1 MICWNALNNCP
12 ICWALPNLDLPSRR
26 IVFQGGRFSEA
37 REIIFAQKQRN
48 EMSEGKRRCHMPN
61 RVLRLMDLKLLEE
74 LPCSIQQLTKLR
86 LIFLNNMSGNLIE
99 KLIHENRDK
108 DISQKH

>member
-1 MICWNALNNCP
+1 M
-12 ICWALPNLDLPSRR
+12 R
-26 IVFQGGRFSEA
+26 V
-37 REIIFAQKQRN
+37 K
-48 EMSEGKRRCHMPN
+48 EGVMPN
-61 RVLRLMDLKLLEE
+61 RVSRLMDLKLLEE